1 MFKLIKVYCA
11 DCYINA
17 HVKLGRKHYVVS
29 DNGYGCYIYKSNSRG
44 KITNYLQIAQIDDIM
59 LGDVVKDESTFSQNL
74 KKK

>member
-29 DNGYGCYIYKSNSRG
+29 DSGYGCYIYKCDSKG
-44 KITNYLQIAQIDDIM
+44 KITDYLQVAQIDNIM
-59 LGDVVKDESTFSQNL
+59 LGDVVKDETAFSQNL